1 MGRRPIR
8 EWQVRRSPP
17 FPTVPEGTVVL
28 CGISRPFGLLSPAP
42 GHVIYVLLTRAP
54 LTHRSEFVR
63 LACVKPAASVR
74 SEPGS
79 NSPVESGFASS
90 MTSSFFVL
98 KTYSKACR
106 YSVFK
111 DRLVNRSEASCDAS
125 CRAEAHLIGRLCCCQ
140 PVKFFF
146 FEADSR
152 CAERV
157 SRCSGGGIY

>member
-17 FPTVPEGTVVL
+17 FPTAPEGAVVL

-111 DRLVNRSEASCDAS
+111 DRLVKSLGVPCEAP
-125 CRAEAHLIGRLCCCQ
+125 CRAEAELTGRRFCCQ
-140 PVKFFF
+140 PVKCFFL
-146 FEADSR
+146 R
-152 CAERV
+152 GCQPLR
-157 SRCSGGGIY
+157 